1 MGVQFYQSYYTVVL
15 GYGICPLSG
24 FTRRL
29 FLQVLL
35 EDERIL
41 IAIPQQYRVQTPISV
56 NQIQHPSF
64 GAGRKFRTML
74 VNMHISVGELTG
86 KISGKRKHIFFKI
99 RAQLFKASLA

>member
-1 MGVQFYQSYYTVVL
+1 MQRKTTTQSHVL
-15 GYGICPLSG
+15 SISVGYGICPLSG

-41 IAIPQQYRVQTPISV
+41 VAIPQQYRIQTPITV

-64 GAGRKFRTML
+64 GAGRKFRTIL
-74 VNMHISVGELTG
+74 VNMHISLGELTN
-86 KISGKRKHIFFKI
+86 KISGKYY
-99 RAQLFKASLA
+99 